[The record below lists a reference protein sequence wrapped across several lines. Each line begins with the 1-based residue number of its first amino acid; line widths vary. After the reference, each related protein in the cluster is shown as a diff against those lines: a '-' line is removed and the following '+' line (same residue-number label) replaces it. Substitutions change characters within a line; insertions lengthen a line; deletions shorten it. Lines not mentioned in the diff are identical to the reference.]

1 MKLELNVDADNYAAN
16 DTPPPVARLRVLG
29 LEIEIRAT
37 TEIGADDDHH
47 DENEVRGLV
56 ASVDVDGGSITLEDG
71 TVILV
76 SDAGVFDNEGGDDEG
91 EHLGGLDAVSQA
103 LTDGLTVTCEAEG
116 AVQSTDPLTLA
127 AREVECEVR
136 NAGDDE
142 GDEDGER
149 AGGMEF
155 RRTVQSV
162 DLDAGLFVLSN
173 GDTVLLT
180 DTTVIATTGDLTSL
194 QAVSDALAAGK
205 LVKAEGRAT
214 VESAG
219 PPATLVALFVKWE
232 VDDD

>member
-1 MKLELNVDADNYAAN
+1 
-16 DTPPPVARLRVLG
+16 VARLRVLG
-29 LEIEIRAT
+29 LEIEIRTT

-116 AVQSTDPLTLA
+116 AVQSADPLTLA

-136 NAGDDE
+136 VDARSGPAYPHPARDD
-142 GDEDGER
+142 
-149 AGGMEF
+149 
-155 RRTVQSV
+155 RRR
-162 DLDAGLFVLSN
+162 GLGHEWVP
-173 GDTVLLT
+173 LLT
-180 DTTVIATTGDLTSL
+180 
-194 QAVSDALAAGK
+194 
-205 LVKAEGRAT
+205 
-214 VESAG
+214 G
-219 PPATLVALFVKWE
+219 PSRGGSP
-232 VDDD
+232 